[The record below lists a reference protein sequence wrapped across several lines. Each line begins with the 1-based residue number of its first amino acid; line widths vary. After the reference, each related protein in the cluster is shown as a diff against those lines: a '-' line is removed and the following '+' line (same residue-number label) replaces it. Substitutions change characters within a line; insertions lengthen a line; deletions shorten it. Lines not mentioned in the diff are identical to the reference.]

1 MEKRQFGRT
10 GHMSSV
16 AIFGAAALH
25 ATISQAEADEAL
37 DLAFA
42 AGVNHYDVAA
52 SYGNGMAETRLG
64 PWLEKHRDEVFIG
77 TKTGVRS
84 YEGAWAEVNRSLA
97 LLRTDQLDLA
107 QIHAVTT
114 FEELDKA
121 TGPGGALEAMR
132 RARDEGLTKYI
143 GITGHD
149 WLVPKIHAEALN
161 RFDFDTIL
169 FPINPVLFAK
179 AEYRAD
185 AEKLLQICQERNVGV
200 MAIKSVAK
208 GPWGD
213 QKRRYNTW
221 YEPYDIQEKIQQ
233 GVNFTLSQPGVT
245 GIPTA
250 GDTTIMPM
258 VVKAVE
264 NFQPLSQSEQEALIA
279 QGQELEPIFA

>member
-1 MEKRQFGRT
+1 MLKRQFGRT
-10 GHMSSV
+10 GHMSSA

-25 ATISQAEADEAL
+25 ETISQDEANEAL

-42 AGVNHYDVAA
+42 NGVNHYDVAA
-52 SYGNGMAETRLG
+52 SYGHGMAETRMG
-64 PWLEKHRDEVFIG
+64 PWLDKHRSEVFIG
-77 TKTGVRS
+77 TKTGERS
-84 YEGAWAEVNRSLA
+84 YAAAWAEINRSLA
-97 LLRTDQLDLA
+97 LLRTDQVDLA

-114 FEELDKA
+114 WEALDAA
-121 TGPGGALEAMR
+121 TGPGGVLEAMR
-132 RARDEGLTKYI
+132 RARDEGLTRYI

-149 WLVPKIHAEALN
+149 WLVPEIHIEALN
-161 RFDFDTIL
+161 RFDFDTVL
-169 FPINPVLFAK
+169 FPINAVLYAN
-179 AEYRAD
+179 ADYRRS
-185 AEKLLQICQERNVGV
+185 AEKLLELCQERNVGV

-213 QKRRYNTW
+213 KTRRYNTW
-221 YEPYDIQEKIQQ
+221 YEPYDIEDKIQQ

-264 NFQPLSQSEQEALIA
+264 NFQPMSREEQEAMIA
-279 QGQELEPIFA
+279 RSAELEPIFA

>member
-25 ATISQAEADEAL
+25 ETISQAEADEAL

-52 SYGNGMAETRLG
+52 SYGHGMAETRLG

-132 RARDEGLTKYI
+132 RARDEGLTKYV
-143 GITGHD
+143 GITGHA

-169 FPINPVLFAK
+169 FPINPVLFAN
-179 AEYRAD
+179 AEYRAG